1 MCKISAKNNVRLHI
15 YQSSQKP
22 LFDNRVKKY
31 NKKYEPHSLAR
42 GIVETTRPA
51 KGKRSEP
58 KIELIEA
65 SKKRIKRQTLFME
78 QSLHLAR
85 ENAPSSAQ
93 LINHIEDTFKRLLPS
108 NHNHR
113 HVSSFDTSLS
123 TELIGLDNTILTDID
138 IFINCIIKFEQY
150 SILVTSFGRFAH
162 CQPLSIDCAHIIY
175 TSDVSTIP
183 IAKIQKKNTLN
194 KVFKELSIFI
204 GLYMLLIVGGCAF
217 KDNMT
222 TPLLGSSLRSLDLPD
237 SNSSNITVSISR
249 SQVIKTVRLL
259 NQYFKRCS
267 FNLWGYCS
275 MFSFSG
281 GFIPIM
287 PADYLK
293 RCSQENRN
301 TSMHHLASKM
311 LFLISCGRLVDQES
325 LQQIWSLDT
334 RLLIY

>member
-1 MCKISAKNNVRLHI
+1 MLVHSSAKNNARLHV
-15 YQSSQKP
+15 YQSPQKP

-42 GIVETTRPA
+42 SIVESTRPA
-51 KGKRSEP
+51 K
-58 KIELIEA
+58 
-65 SKKRIKRQTLFME
+65 RQTFFME

-108 NHNHR
+108 NHNYR

-123 TELIGLDNTILTDID
+123 TGLIGPANTILTDID
-138 IFINCIIKFEQY
+138 IFTNCIIKFKQY

-162 CQPLSIDCAHIIY
+162 YQPLSIDCAHRIH

-183 IAKIQKKNTLN
+183 IAKLQKKNTLN

-204 GLYMLLIVGGCAF
+204 GLYILLIVGGCAF

-222 TPLLGSSLRSLDLPD
+222 TLLLSSSLGSLDLPD

-249 SQVIKTVRLL
+249 SQVTKTSGKQKYQYVPPCFESAIFDFLWKASGPRKLATDLVVRHSVVYLL
-259 NQYFKRCS
+259 KVC
-267 FNLWGYCS
+267 
-275 MFSFSG
+275 
-281 GFIPIM
+281 
-287 PADYLK
+287 D
-293 RCSQENRN
+293 
-301 TSMHHLASKM
+301 
-311 LFLISCGRLVDQES
+311 
-325 LQQIWSLDT
+325 
-334 RLLIY
+334 